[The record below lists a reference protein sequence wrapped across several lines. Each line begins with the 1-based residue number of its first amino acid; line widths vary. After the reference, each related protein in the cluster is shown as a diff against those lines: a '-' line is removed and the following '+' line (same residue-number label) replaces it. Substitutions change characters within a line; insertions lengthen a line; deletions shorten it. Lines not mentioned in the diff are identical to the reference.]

1 MNYMN
6 ACRKEGGKWQESCSI
21 THRWLQR
28 LDAMLNMDERSLGPE
43 LSADNA
49 EGKSSVLADL
59 KNRSEQLSP
68 EKRFNEEVSL

>member
-1 MNYMN
+1 M
-6 ACRKEGGKWQESCSI
+6 AGK
-21 THRWLQR
+21 LQYYSHMAAE